1 MHPALEKWQKRS
13 FRKSKVW
20 KSTAPARKKVKK
32 TGNNRIKRNKP
43 TNGAIRKDSKEE
55 PLTTKEKIVH
65 KR

>member
-1 MHPALEKWQKRS
+1 MEKHS
-13 FRKSKVW
+13 SG
-20 KSTAPARKKVKK
+20 KKKGK
-32 TGNNRIKRNKP
+32 NTGNNRIKRNKP